1 MKINP
6 VLIIAVIV
14 AAAFVILNL
23 HERIDLMK
31 VFSCDNNTTLAEYL
45 TYWLYSF
52 RAMRIR
58 ETTMQDYRLTV
69 HKHIIPKIGDIP
81 LCELK
86 VSDIQNFL
94 NDEAENGNLRYGG
107 GLSVKTLHGTK
118 GLLSSALQ
126 KAVIMGYIPINP
138 CNGVELPVLIRK
150 EMTVLSV
157 EEGTKVRVNALLDD
171 NLDYGFAFWL
181 ALVFGLRNGEVCAL
195 RWSDIDFNE
204 KLIHIRRTA
213 KRVENSNPNIQSRTK
228 MYINTP
234 KTDKSRRDIAFT
246 DRVRDILLDVHKR
259 RNDID
264 YYGKRNADI
273 SMRDQIFLNNLGN
286 YADTG
291 TVEKAFKRFLKRIGI
306 DNSAYTMHTL
316 RHTFVT
322 RGIEKGADI
331 KAVSEIVGHTS
342 VEFTLNRYGHVLDEH
357 MRNVMTVLLED
368 V

>member
-1 MKINP
+1 
-6 VLIIAVIV
+6 
-14 AAAFVILNL
+14 
-23 HERIDLMK
+23 
-31 VFSCDNNTTLAEYL
+31 
-45 TYWLYSF
+45 
-52 RAMRIR
+52 
-58 ETTMQDYRLTV
+58 
-69 HKHIIPKIGDIP
+69 
-81 LCELK
+81 
-86 VSDIQNFL
+86 
-94 NDEAENGNLRYGG
+94 
-107 GLSVKTLHGTK
+107 
-118 GLLSSALQ
+118 
-126 KAVIMGYIPINP
+126 
-138 CNGVELPVLIRK
+138 
-150 EMTVLSV
+150 
-157 EEGTKVRVNALLDD
+157 
-171 NLDYGFAFWL
+171 
-181 ALVFGLRNGEVCAL
+181 
-195 RWSDIDFNE
+195 
-204 KLIHIRRTA
+204 
-213 KRVENSNPNIQSRTK
+213 

-246 DRVRDILLDVHKR
+246 DRVRDILLDIHKR

-273 SMRDQIFLNNLGN
+273 SMRDQIFLNSIGG